1 MMGAHGGK
9 KATARGTVR
18 RLVPVSKAGKV
29 LSTVLGITLAGGT
42 AYAATAWVV
51 GLNTGSSGAARSAS
65 ISNLT
70 ITAVAAPSASN
81 LLYPGATGDVV
92 VNINNPNPFPV
103 TITAFQLPTNT
114 TYATGYSDSALSS
127 AVAGCSSSTS
137 LVGWNFATS
146 SSGSTHTLTSPM
158 TVAASTSNFTVTL
171 TNDAT
176 MASGTPLACANT
188 YFSMP
193 ALTGVAASG
202 GAATT
207 TASGGSNSWTS

>member
-1 MMGAHGGK
+1 
-9 KATARGTVR
+9 
-18 RLVPVSKAGKV
+18 
-29 LSTVLGITLAGGT
+29 
-42 AYAATAWVV
+42 
-51 GLNTGSSGAARSAS
+51 
-65 ISNLT
+65 
-70 ITAVAAPSASN
+70 
-81 LLYPGATGDVV
+81 
-92 VNINNPNPFPV
+92 
-103 TITAFQLPTNT
+103 
-114 TYATGYSDSALSS
+114 
-127 AVAGCSSSTS
+127 
-137 LVGWNFATS
+137 
-146 SSGSTHTLTSPM
+146 M